1 VLLLD
6 LLAVELRRYAEH
18 QLLTRGRSVAG
29 LVSAL
34 VIGTACNNVRHT
46 TQAVAGCYVLER
58 KAWQAFGPMLDDTLV
73 HDPPSLIR
81 LLVAPAD
88 TTFARNR
95 HRVIARGFRLA
106 WLSDSVAPRY
116 VTLATENYLRF
127 SSWAL
132 EPGDTLDI
140 AWMNGLTG
148 VHLRLTPQRGGW
160 RGTARTISDQRPSP
174 TAFARAEVTARRISC
189 TGETSVDSLPP
200 PA

>member
-1 VLLLD
+1 
-6 LLAVELRRYAEH
+6 
-18 QLLTRGRSVAG
+18 LTRGQSVAG
-29 LVSAL
+29 LISAL
-34 VIGTACNNVRHT
+34 MIGTACNNVRPT
-46 TQAVAGCYVLER
+46 TEAVAGCYALER

-73 HDPPSLIR
+73 HDPPAVVR
-81 LLVAPAD
+81 LLLDPAD

-95 HRVIARGFRLA
+95 RRVIAPGFRPE

-116 VTLATENYLRF
+116 VALAAENYLRY

-140 AWMNGLTG
+140 TWMNGLTG
-148 VHLRLTPQRGGW
+148 VHLRLTPRRGGW

-174 TAFARAEVTARRISC
+174 TDSARAEVTARGISC
-189 TGETSVDSLPP
+189 TGDISVESLPP